1 LGTLLG
7 VELLGAFE
15 GVRGD
20 VDRFWLGC
28 HFLEVARSGAREA
41 DPVPELYAL
50 VVAALGAL
58 DRDADPASLRRVF
71 HVKGLIALGY
81 GLLLDECPS
90 CAGELAGAAAVE
102 GTQVLCRRCAAPPT
116 PMISAGA
123 LQTLR
128 AAARL
133 PLDRLATLRMTGTV
147 EDELGALLDAALAS
161 ALGRRTRSGAVRA
174 PGFGD

>member
-1 LGTLLG
+1 
-7 VELLGAFE
+7 V
-15 GVRGD
+15 
-20 VDRFWLGC
+20 
-28 HFLEVARSGAREA
+28 
-41 DPVPELYAL
+41 
-50 VVAALGAL
+50 
-58 DRDADPASLRRVF
+58 
-71 HVKGLIALGY
+71 
-81 GLLLDECPS
+81 
-90 CAGELAGAAAVE
+90 
-102 GTQVLCRRCAAPPT
+102 
-116 PMISAGA
+116 ISAGA